1 MLFNNFYVSK
11 GKWGGVTRLSI
22 SRIDTLWIEK
32 YRPKTLDEV
41 VDQKEAVEGIKNLIK
56 NIEET
61 PHLLFAGPPG
71 TGKTTLALVI
81 AHILYGDNWR
91 DYTLELNAS
100 DERGI
105 NVIREKVKIFSQYFT
120 PSKNISFKLVIL
132 DEADMM
138 TSEAQTALRRIM
150 EIYSRTTRF
159 ILICNYLTRIISPI
173 QSRCAIFRFKRIP
186 EELSINY
193 LKEICEDEEIPCTQ
207 DVISRIYKYS
217 EGDLRKAI
225 NLLQSVANASGGK
238 PTVNDVDEIVGKIS
252 PGIIGKIV
260 DYLRMGEFK
269 SALDEL
275 FNFKTVSGIDGQ
287 EIIKLLL
294 NEFISRNLINP
305 KIAEVLAKYDFRLTE
320 GAYEEIQLT
329 SMLAELMAAYKG
341 SG

>member
-1 MLFNNFYVSK
+1 M
-11 GKWGGVTRLSI
+11 SI
-22 SRIDTLWIEK
+22 SRIETLWIEK

-41 VDQKEAVEGIKNLIK
+41 VDQKEAVEGINNLIK
-56 NIEET
+56 NIEEM

-81 AHILYGDNWR
+81 AHMLYSDNWR

-120 PSKNISFKLVIL
+120 PSKSIPFKLIIL

-186 EELSINY
+186 KDLVINH
-193 LKEICEDEEIPCTQ
+193 LKKICDDEKVICIQ
-207 DVISRIYKYS
+207 DVITKIYEYS
-217 EGDLRKAI
+217 EGDLRRAI

-238 PTVNDVDEIVGKIS
+238 PSVKDVDEIIGKVS
-252 PGIIGKIV
+252 PGVIGRIV
-260 DYLRMGEFK
+260 DYLRIGDFK
-269 SALDEL
+269 SALNEL
-275 FNFKTVSGIDGQ
+275 FDFKTTSGIDGQ

-294 NEFISRNLINP
+294 NEFITRNLINP
-305 KIAEVLAKYDFRLTE
+305 KIAEVLGKYDFRLTE

-329 SMLAELMAAYKG
+329 SMLAELIGASKG
-341 SG
+341 LE